1 MYKNIWEKNY
11 MSKWEFDIV
20 IVSGGFDP
28 MHVGHVRMIKKAAQ
42 RGHQVIVGLNSDD
55 WLRRKKDYVFM
66 PWEERA
72 EILSAM
78 RGVLEVM
85 PFDDSDD
92 SACNLLAKVIKK
104 YPSDSVAFA
113 NGGDRTSTNIPE
125 LEFAKKHG
133 IGLIWEV
140 GGGKI
145 QSSSDLVNNI
155 I

>member
-1 MYKNIWEKNY
+1 MG
-11 MSKWEFDIV
+11 KWSFDIV
-20 IVSGGFDP
+20 VVSGGFDP

-42 RGHQVIVGLNSDD
+42 TGHQVIVGLNSDD

-85 PFDDSDD
+85 PFDDRDG

-104 YPSDSVAFA
+104 YPSDSIAFA
-113 NGGDRTSTNIPE
+113 NGGDRNSGNIPE
-125 LEFAKKHG
+125 VKFAHNHG
-133 IGLIWEV
+133 IALIWET
-140 GGGKI
+140 GGSKI
-145 QSSSDLVNNI
+145 QSSSDLVNKI